1 MSILVCNSKWYSIAM
16 RIYLFASLLFLLSAF
31 TSFSFFIPFV
41 DAIEKSLKII
51 PEQVIQGEPLMVFI
65 DGVMDISAVK
75 KITFDG
81 ETVGVFLYQGKP
93 VALVGV
99 DLKKKA
105 GDYDL
110 VVLFSDGQSIKK
122 VISIGVREK
131 IETPLGIPNKL
142 GGNTK
147 ESQNK
152 LVATLAEENKSL
164 ANLMTGKKTFWSEKF
179 AYPLSQIV
187 VTDIYGYSRKTGEYS
202 IAHKG
207 VDFRAKEGTP
217 VMAMNRG
224 VVRVVKSYRNYGKVV
239 VVDHGLGLMT
249 FYLHLSKIKVNEGEL
264 VKRGQTIGL
273 SGQTGYVLSPHLH
286 LSVRINNNSI
296 DPIKFLELF
305 K

>member
-1 MSILVCNSKWYSIAM
+1 M
-16 RIYLFASLLFLLSAF
+16 RIYLFVPLLFLLLVSI
-31 TSFSFFIPFV
+31 SFSFFIPLV
-41 DAIEKSLKII
+41 DATEKSLKTIR
-51 PEQVIQGEPLMVFI
+51 EQIIQGEPLMVVI
-65 DGVMDISAVK
+65 DGVNGISSVK
-75 KITFDG
+75 EVTFDG
-81 ETVGVFLYQGKP
+81 EIVGVFLYQGKP
-93 VALVGV
+93 TALVGV

-110 VVLFSDGQSIKK
+110 IILFSDGQSIKK
-122 VISIGVREK
+122 VISVGPREK

-152 LVATLAEENKSL
+152 LVATLADENKSL
-164 ANLMTGKKTFWSEKF
+164 ANIRTGKKAFWSEKF
-179 AYPLSQIV
+179 TYPLSQIV
-187 VTDIYGYSRKTGEYS
+187 VTDVYGYSRKTGEYS

-224 VVRVVKSYRNYGKVV
+224 VVRVAKTYRNYGKVV
-239 VVDHGLGLMT
+239 VIDHGLGLMT

-264 VKRGQTIGL
+264 VKRGQIIGL

-296 DPIKFLELF
+296 DPVKFIDLF

>member
-1 MSILVCNSKWYSIAM
+1 MK
-16 RIYLFASLLFLLSAF
+16 IYLFAPLLFSLSAF
-31 TSFSFFIPFV
+31 VSFSFFISIV
-41 DAIEKSLKII
+41 DATEKSLKTI
-51 PEQVIQGEPLMVFI
+51 PEQTIQGEPLMVVI
-65 DGVMDISAVK
+65 DGVNGISSVK

-81 ETVGVFLYQGKP
+81 ETVGVFSYKGKP
-93 VALVGV
+93 TALVGV

-110 VVLFSDGQSIKK
+110 IVLFSDGQSIKK
-122 VISIGVREK
+122 VISVGAREK

-164 ANLMTGKKTFWSEKF
+164 ANLITGKKAFWSKKF

-202 IAHKG
+202 ITHKG
-207 VDFRAKEGTP
+207 VDFRAKEGTL

-224 VVRVVKSYRNYGKVV
+224 VVRVAKSYRNYGKVV
-239 VVDHGLGLMT
+239 VIDHGLGLMT

-264 VKRGQTIGL
+264 VKRGQIIGL

-296 DPIKFLELF
+296 DPVKFLELF